1 MEDRLMEKPNR
12 PLAKFREMVNAGR
25 ITLIMTVAFALCF
38 TLSYASAGGGEAEGG
53 KNWSDFG
60 WRAFDF
66 AVLAGLLYWLLAGKV
81 KEFFS
86 ERRKSVKTSLEKVE
100 AAKEEAKR
108 KFAEYDAKLDKAAEE
123 IREMAETI
131 RSQGLREKERII
143 ADALRTAEKMKEDA
157 RKRMEQEMKK
167 ARAYRLETL
176 LVINADA
183 SAKVEITT
191 NFQTVSSMPA
201 YCLFYI
207 VPDHAGMVSCGNLFT

>member
-1 MEDRLMEKPNR
+1 MEDRLMEEPNR

-123 IREMAETI
+123 IKDMAETI
-131 RSQGLREKERII
+131 RLQGLRERERII
-143 ADALRTAEKMKEDA
+143 ADALRTAEKMKEDV

-167 ARAYRLETL
+167 ARNDLRTEAARLSIDLAQEIL
-176 LVINADA
+176 R
-183 SAKVEITT
+183 KEITPT
-191 NFQTVSSMPA
+191 
-201 YCLFYI
+201 
-207 VPDHAGMVSCGNLFT
+207 DHAGMVRDYIEKAVSRH

>member
-1 MEDRLMEKPNR
+1 MKDRLMDKPNR
-12 PLAKFREMVNAGR
+12 PLARFRKMVNAGT
-25 ITLIMTVAFALCF
+25 ITLIMTVIFALCF

-86 ERRKSVKTSLEKVE
+86 GRQKSVKASLEKVE
-100 AAKEEAKR
+100 AAKGEAKR

-123 IREMAETI
+123 IRDMAETI
-131 RSQGLREKERII
+131 CLQGLREKERII
-143 ADALRTAEKMKEDA
+143 ADAMRAAEKMKEDV

-167 ARAYRLETL
+167 ARNDLRTEAARLSIDLAQEIL
-176 LVINADA
+176 R
-183 SAKVEITT
+183 KEITPT
-191 NFQTVSSMPA
+191 
-201 YCLFYI
+201 
-207 VPDHAGMVSCGNLFT
+207 DHAGMVRDYIEKAVSRH